1 MKHSNISIFVPHK
14 GCPNNCSFCNQKA
27 ISGQTVPA
35 TEKDVITA
43 VNTALSYN
51 CDPKNTEI
59 AFFGGSFTAI
69 EREQMVSLLTAAKC
83 LLDRYGFEG
92 IRVSTRPDF
101 IDDEVLSVLKKYG
114 VTSIELGAQS
124 MDDGVLRLNSRGHT
138 AEDVRRASG
147 LIKQHGFS
155 LGLQMMTGLYGSDFE
170 KDLYTAGEI
179 IKLRPDTVRIY
190 PTVVLKNTYL
200 ATLFEKGEYL
210 PPNAEETAPFAARL
224 LTEFENYG
232 IRVIKLGLHAS
243 ETVESDM
250 VAGAYHPAFREM
262 CEGYIFLGKIEEKLK
277 SKDKKRQYTV
287 FVAKKSLSKAKG
299 LNKRNEKALKNQGY
313 YCKIKGKDFL
323 DGFEIEVE
331 EINDIKV
338 AYNAGL

>member
-1 MKHSNISIFVPHK
+1 MKHANISIFVPHK

-27 ISGQTVPA
+27 ISGQSKSA
-35 TEKDVITA
+35 TEKDVFDA
-43 VNTALSYN
+43 VNVALSHN
-51 CDPKNTEI
+51 CNPKNTEI

-83 LLDRYGFEG
+83 LLDKYGFEG

-101 IDDEVLSVLKKYG
+101 IDDEVLLVLKKYG

-124 MDDGVLRLNSRGHT
+124 MSDDVLALNHRGHT
-138 AEDVRRASG
+138 AEDVKKASG

-170 KDLYTAGEI
+170 KDYFTAREI
-179 IKLRPDTVRIY
+179 IKLHPDTVRIY

-200 ATLFEKGEYL
+200 AELFLKGEYL
-210 PPNAEETAPFAARL
+210 PPTASQTAPFAARL
-224 LTEFENYG
+224 LTEFQNEG
-232 IRVIKLGLHAS
+232 IRVIKLGLHSS
-243 ETVESDM
+243 ETVEGDM

-262 CEGYIFLGKIEEKLK
+262 CEGYIFLDKIEEKLK
-277 SKDKKRQYTV
+277 SKDKGKEYTV
-287 FVAKKSLSKAKG
+287 FVPKKSLSKAKG

-323 DGFEIEVE
+323 DEFEIEVE
-331 EINDIKV
+331 
-338 AYNAGL
+338 